1 MKPMRAVL
9 DLFWRSD
16 RGTLLAGVALNV
28 ATLLAGV
35 ALLGLSGWFIAASAL
50 AGIAGAGLA
59 FDVFRPSAGIRFLAL
74 ARTAGRYG
82 ERVVTHDATL
92 RFLARFRVALF
103 RGMAHQPLDRLVLL
117 RSAELLERLTA
128 DVEALDGLYLRIVLP
143 LASAVLVA
151 VAVPAGAI
159 LFQEEVALAL
169 VVLGVGGL
177 AVALAAG
184 WASRRTARRHALA
197 LEALRVRAVDLVRAQ
212 TDLAVAG
219 SLGAQRASA
228 MRAASRASCAAR
240 RLNAVDLVTGA
251 ALSLAGAL
259 AIGGVLIL
267 AAASHRAGSIA
278 GPTVAALTLVAF
290 AMLEVLQ
297 PLRRGAISFG
307 RTHLAARRVA
317 PLLDRLCL
325 QRQAHPPQGAD
336 RTGPPA
342 LVFSHVTFRYGES
355 PGPVLAGLDLAIA
368 PGEHVVLA
376 GPSGAGKSTV
386 LALAAGLARPTGG
399 EVLLGGRPVA
409 DIAQPERARRVGL
422 LTQRTELFGDTIAEN
437 LRLAAPEAGD
447 ADLWQALETA
457 CLAERVRA
465 LPGGL
470 AARLG
475 EGGVGL
481 SGGEA
486 RRLALARLAL
496 LKPAVWLLDEP
507 TAGLDALLADAV
519 MASVRKAAAGA
530 TLVAATHQVAAPLQK
545 CRIISLGSGVES
557 AQGASPATTI
567 GASRASTETRSRD

>member
-1 MKPMRAVL
+1 MRTVL
-9 DLFWRSD
+9 ALFWRSD
-16 RGTLLAGVALNV
+16 RGWLLAGIALNV

-35 ALLGLSGWFIAASAL
+35 ALLGLSGWFITASAL

-92 RFLARFRVALF
+92 RFLSRFRVALF
-103 RGMAHQPLDRLVLL
+103 RGVAHQPLDRLVRL

-128 DVEALDGLYLRIVLP
+128 DVEALDGLYLRVLLP
-143 LASAVLVA
+143 LASAVLVTAA
-151 VAVPAGAI
+151 VALGAM
-159 LFQEEVALAL
+159 LFQVEAALAL
-169 VVLGVGGL
+169 VALGVAGL
-177 AVALAAG
+177 AATLAAG
-184 WASRRTARRHALA
+184 WVSRRTARRHALA

-219 SLGAQRASA
+219 RLGAQRDSA
-228 MRAASRASCAAR
+228 MQAAERASCAAR
-240 RLNAVDLVTGA
+240 RLNAVDLLAGA
-251 ALSLAGAL
+251 ALGLAGAL
-259 AIGGVLIL
+259 ALAGVLML
-267 AAASHRAGSIA
+267 AAAGYRAGSIA
-278 GPTVAALTLVAF
+278 APTVAALMLVAF
-290 AMLEVLQ
+290 AILEVLQ
-297 PLRRGAISFG
+297 PLRRGAVSFG

-317 PLLDRLCL
+317 PLLDGGRPA
-325 QRQAHPPQGAD
+325 RPPQTAD
-336 RTGPPA
+336 TAGPPA
-342 LVFSHVTFRYGES
+342 LVFSAVTFRYGES
-355 PGPVLAGLDLAIA
+355 PAPVLAGVDLAIA

-376 GPSGAGKSTV
+376 GPSGTGKSTL
-386 LALAAGLARPTGG
+386 LALAAGLALPTGG

-409 DIAQPERARRVGL
+409 DIALRERARLIGL
-422 LTQRTELFGDTIAEN
+422 LTQRTELFGDTIAAN

-447 ADLWQALETA
+447 ADLWQALATA
-457 CLAERVRA
+457 CLAERVSA

-507 TAGLDALLADAV
+507 TAGLDAALAGAV
-519 MASVRKAAAGA
+519 IANVRKAAAGA
-530 TLVAATHQVAAPLQK
+530 TLVAATHRVATPLQT
-545 CRIISLGSGVES
+545 CRIISLGRGVDF
-557 AQGASPATTI
+557 AQEAGQATTI
-567 GASRASTETRSRD
+567 EACRVCKETGGGD

>member
-1 MKPMRAVL
+1 MRTVL
-9 DLFWRSD
+9 ALFWRSD
-16 RGTLLAGVALNV
+16 RGWLLAGVALNV

-35 ALLGLSGWFIAASAL
+35 ALLGLSGWFITASAL

-103 RGMAHQPLDRLVLL
+103 RGVAHQPLDRLVRL
-117 RSAELLERLTA
+117 RGAELLERLTA

-143 LASAVLVA
+143 LASAVLVTVAVAA
-151 VAVPAGAI
+151 VAVLIQGEA
-159 LFQEEVALAL
+159 ALAL
-169 VVLGVGGL
+169 VALGVAGL
-177 AVALAAG
+177 AAALAAG
-184 WASRRTARRHALA
+184 WASQRTARRHALA

-228 MRAASRASCAAR
+228 MQAAERASCAAR
-240 RLNAVDLVTGA
+240 RLNAVDLLAGA
-251 ALSLAGAL
+251 ALGLAGAL
-259 AIGGVLIL
+259 ALAGVLML
-267 AAASHRAGSIA
+267 AAAGYRAGSIA
-278 GPTVAALTLVAF
+278 GPTVAALMLVAF

-297 PLRRGAISFG
+297 PLRRGAVSFG

-317 PLLDRLCL
+317 PLLDGLRP
-325 QRQAHPPQGAD
+325 QRPTRARQAAGTA
-336 RTGPPA
+336 GPPA
-342 LVFSHVTFRYGES
+342 LAFSGVTFRYGES
-355 PGPVLAGLDLAIA
+355 PAPVLAGIDLAIA

-376 GPSGAGKSTV
+376 GPSGAGKSTL
-386 LALAAGLARPTGG
+386 LALAAGLAQPTGG
-399 EVLLGGRPVA
+399 EVLLGGRPVV
-409 DIAQPERARRVGL
+409 DIAPPERARLVGL
-422 LTQRTELFGDTIAEN
+422 LTQRTELFGDTIAAN

-465 LPGGL
+465 LPGAL

-507 TAGLDALLADAV
+507 TAGLDAALAGAV
-519 MASVRKAAAGA
+519 MANVRKTAAGA
-530 TLVAATHQVAAPLQK
+530 TLVAATHRLAAPLQT
-545 CRIISLGSGVES
+545 CRIISLGRGVDL
-557 AQGASPATTI
+557 AQAQARPQ
-567 GASRASTETRSRD
+567 E